1 MAEHEVID
9 VGRLV
14 DEQRFGR
21 ESVLL
26 LLLSLLA
33 VVSDG
38 YDLQAVAYVGPELVK
53 AWHIDRAALGPMFS
67 AGLVGLLFGAPTF
80 GYLGDRIGR
89 KKALV
94 AGCFIYG
101 VFSLAAVAARSID
114 QLIALRF
121 LTGLGLGGLLPNVV
135 ALNTELA
142 PKRMRAAFV
151 IIVFFGM
158 PLGGAL
164 PGPIAAQ
171 LVPRFGW
178 PVIFL
183 VGGLAPL
190 LLGLFLLRLM
200 PESIKYLLLHDRH
213 RAEAIRLLRRLRPD
227 VAIPQDARLAV
238 PAAAARPGA
247 SPAELFAGGLA
258 LMTPLLWLAFA
269 SNLMANFMVNS
280 WLPTLLQGAG
290 FSVAAAA
297 YITTLLFVG
306 GMAGGTV
313 MIFLVDRWGMLPAA
327 CLFLCGVPLAAGLGF
342 AGSAPAALALLS
354 LGLGFCIVGIQN
366 GLNAISGMLYPTA
379 CRAKGAGWAFAAGR
393 CGAVLGPMIG
403 GALVARHASPPQF
416 FLAPAIA
423 MAVGGLASLALLRL
437 CRQRFGGLAI
447 GEPAADEAPPTPRLA
462 ASLRPER

>member
-1 MAEHEVID
+1 MTEDAVID
-9 VGRLV
+9 AGRLV
-14 DEQRFGR
+14 DEQRFNPLAAR
-21 ESVLL
+21 L

-38 YDLQAVAYVGPELVK
+38 YDLQAAAYVGPELVK
-53 AWHIDRAALGPMFS
+53 AWHIERAALGPMFS
-67 AGLVGLLFGAPTF
+67 AGLVGLLFGAPIF
-80 GYLGDRIGR
+80 GYLGDRFGR
-89 KKALV
+89 KRALV
-94 AGCFIYG
+94 AGCFVYG
-101 VFSLAAVAARSID
+101 VFTLAAMAARSID

-142 PKRMRAAFV
+142 PRRMRAAFV

-164 PGPIAAQ
+164 PGPIAAE
-171 LVPRFGW
+171 LMPRFGW

-190 LLGLFLLRLM
+190 LIGVFLLRLM
-200 PESIKYLLLHDRH
+200 PESIKYLLLHEH
-213 RAEAIRLLRRLRPD
+213 RRADALGLLRRLRPEI
-227 VAIPQDARLAV
+227 AIPEEARFAV
-238 PAAAARPGA
+238 PAATARTGA
-247 SPAELFAGGLA
+247 SPKELFSGGLA

-269 SNLMANFMVNS
+269 CNLMANFIVNS
-280 WLPTLLQGAG
+280 WLPTLLQEGG
-290 FSVAAAA
+290 FSVASAA

-306 GMAGGTV
+306 GMAGGGV
-313 MIFLVDRWGMLPAA
+313 MVFLVDRWGVLPAA
-327 CLFLCGVPLAAGLGF
+327 GLFLCGVPLAAGLGF
-342 AGSAPAALALLS
+342 AGSAPAALSLLS

-366 GLNAISGMLYPTA
+366 GLNAISGMLYPTP

-403 GALVARHASPPQF
+403 AALVARHASLPQF

-423 MAVGGLASLALLRL
+423 MAVGAAASLALLRL
-437 CRQRFGGLAI
+437 CRRRFGGAPI
-447 GEPAADEAPPTPRLA
+447 GDA
-462 ASLRPER
+462 ASGVASLDLRR